1 MDRRSFLRLVSAGT
15 IAMFSPGL
23 FGRLVRRPNIL
34 IVLADDMGYSDL
46 GCMGGEAR
54 TQNIDK
60 LRHDGVLFTNAY
72 NNAKC
77 APSRAALMTG
87 LYNQR
92 VGAHRSA
99 GDIGQGGG
107 VCVAEL
113 LKAAGYA
120 TILAGKWHI
129 KPDPLEC
136 GFERHYGSLMS
147 PVYFAPI
154 YETGR
159 GGIQEDGR
167 TIEVDDSW
175 YSTVA
180 YTDFAIRA
188 IKQEAVETGKPF
200 FLFLSCHAPHW
211 PLQAL
216 REDIARYRGRYANGT
231 DALRKARYKRLA
243 ELGIVDPE
251 VWSLPELEPG
261 VPEWEELTKAQQEI
275 MATKLAIHAAMVDRL
290 DREVGRL
297 IDWLKASGRFEDT
310 LIFVLSDNGASPEH
324 GMFGKTDSLSR
335 PGRQPG
341 IDEMGSVHTYLSAGT
356 LGAAAVNSP
365 LRKYKTTLYEGGCC
379 TPLIVHWPGRIAK
392 PGSISRQVCHVLD
405 IVPTCLEAAGISYPD
420 RFTGRKL
427 HRLEGRS
434 LLGAL
439 TGKPVEPR
447 RLFWHY
453 KQGRVVRDG
462 DWKLVG
468 KVAIGAR
475 KGGQWELYDLRNDRS
490 ETRNV
495 ADKYPEKVRELAALW
510 EQWNEDTQAV
520 KGYEAYTQRKK
531 SP

>member
-1 MDRRSFLRLVSAGT
+1 MDRRSFLRVAAGGMV
-15 IAMFSPGL
+15 AMASPRL
-23 FGRLVRRPNIL
+23 FGRRRERPNIV
-34 IVLADDMGYSDL
+34 IVLADDMGYSDP

-54 TQNIDK
+54 TPNIDK
-60 LRHDGVLFTNAY
+60 LRREGVLFTNAY

-99 GDIGQGGG
+99 GDIGRGRA

-113 LKAAGYA
+113 MKAAGYA
-120 TILAGKWHI
+120 TILSGKWHI
-129 KPDPLEC
+129 KPDQLEC
-136 GFERHYGSLMS
+136 GFQRHYGSLMP

-159 GGIQEDGR
+159 HSIQEDGR
-167 TIEVDDSW
+167 KIEVDDSW

-188 IKQEAVETGKPF
+188 VREQAVETGKPF
-200 FLFLSCHAPHW
+200 FLFLSYHAPHC

-216 REDIARYRGRYANGT
+216 TEDIARYRGRYADGT
-231 DALRKARYKRLA
+231 DALRKARYERLA
-243 ELGIVDPE
+243 ALGIVDPK
-251 VWSLPELEPG
+251 VWRLPELEPG
-261 VPEWEELTKAQQEI
+261 VPKWEELTKAQQEI
-275 MATKLAIHAAMVDRL
+275 MARKLAIHAAMVDRL
-290 DREVGRL
+290 DRELGRL
-297 IDWLKASGRFEDT
+297 IEWLKASGLSENT

-324 GMFGKTDSLSR
+324 GMLGKTESLSR
-335 PGRQPG
+335 PGQLPG
-341 IDEMGSVHTYLSAGT
+341 IDEMGSVHTDLSVGT
-356 LGAAAVNSP
+356 LGAAALNAP

-379 TPLIVHWPGRIAK
+379 TPLIVHWPGRIAR
-392 PGSISRQVCHVLD
+392 PGSISGQVCHVLD

-420 RFTGRKL
+420 RFAGRKL
-427 HRLEGRS
+427 HKPDGRS

-439 TGKPVEPR
+439 NGEHIGPR
-447 RLFWHY
+447 RLFWHF

-462 DWKLVG
+462 DWKLIG
-468 KVAIGAR
+468 KVAVGGR
-475 KGGQWELYDLRNDRS
+475 KGGPWELYDLSKDRS

-495 ADKYPEKVRELAALW
+495 AEQHPEKVRELATLW

-531 SP
+531 GS